1 MFATAT
7 TPVTITFEIE
17 PGRYSPAFLAAVTGC
32 NAWSREARVVLALA
46 AARGIR
52 LDETQ
57 LIMEDVYGLRA
68 RRDAL
73 TRSTAR

>member
-7 TPVTITFEIE
+7 PTFTIPFEIE
-17 PGRYSPAFLAAVTGC
+17 SGRYSPAFLAAITGGA
-32 NAWSREARVVLALA
+32 AWSREARILLALA

-73 TRSTAR
+73 IGTFAR

>member
-1 MFATAT
+1 MLATPT

-17 PGRYSPAFLAAVTGC
+17 SGRYSPAFLAAVTGRS
-32 NAWSREARVVLALA
+32 AWSREARIVLALA

-52 LDETQ
+52 LDESQ

-73 TRSTAR
+73 TGSPAR